1 MDPPAQGQHALSLV
15 CSVVGGGGTGAH
27 RGVAATPSSAPAA
40 SEPADSVAGV
50 HPERGASAVEAVSL
64 DPSTVTCYFAFL
76 QYNAGNPAATL
87 VIAAGKGLTD
97 CIKCLLKAGADA
109 NISDEDGKLLVQVAA
124 CQGWKECVEIL
135 FPVTTPLAEYATW
148 SIDGIIQHEKTA
160 SSEPQV
166 SDLDDKENAVS
177 DDNTNKDKQPHQSK
191 LCSEKGKALTT
202 VEENGGGIETLMS
215 GLNLGPEDP
224 SDKAWRSTRARQ
236 HNVRINGPE
245 WAR

>member
-1 MDPPAQGQHALSLV
+1 MNFHEFHPGFYEVAELLLSREAKVDLMCENGGAPIHIAAENGHAKMLKLLLQHK
-15 CSVVGGGGTGAH
+15 
-27 RGVAATPSSAPAA
+27 
-40 SEPADSVAGV
+40 AG
-50 HPERGASAVEAVSL
+50 
-64 DPSTVTCYFAFL
+64 
-76 QYNAGNPAATL
+76 YNAGNPATAL

-109 NISDEDGKLLVQVAA
+109 NISDEDGKLPVQIAA

-148 SIDGIIQHEKTA
+148 SIDGIIQHEKTT
-160 SSEPQV
+160 SSEPQLQV
-166 SDLDDKENAVS
+166 SDLDDKENVVS

-191 LCSEKGKALTT
+191 LCSKKGKALTT

-224 SDKAWRSTRARQ
+224 SDKAWRPLLRRSTRARQ
-236 HNVRINGPE
+236 HNVRISGPE